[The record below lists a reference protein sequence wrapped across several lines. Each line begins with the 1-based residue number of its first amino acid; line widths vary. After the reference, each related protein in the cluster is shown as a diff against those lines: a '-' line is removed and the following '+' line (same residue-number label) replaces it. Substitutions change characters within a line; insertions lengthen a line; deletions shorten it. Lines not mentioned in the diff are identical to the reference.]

1 MQSIIFLHVRIILGD
16 DSESSS
22 DDASMC
28 ESKEDEDTSD
38 PEIIAVHISGS
49 DESDGCDEV
58 EGNSSPGLLQWILII
73 FFKIQ
78 FKYYLT
84 KCAASAILS
93 FIFLIFRFI
102 GHPLSGVFPK
112 NVDNAM
118 CAMKCQ
124 SSISKTMYVVCPKEK
139 CNALYVIGEHPLTCT
154 KASFHKVCGARLGYE
169 HCLSHGKVKWI
180 PYKKFQFIKPSSWLQ
195 HMYQSSEFLDLIELW
210 KTKPD
215 SNLMEDVYDGKLWN
229 DMNSHGLFTDNNI
242 GLMLNVDW
250 FKPLKHSEH
259 KVAAIMLTVL
269 NLPREERF
277 KKRWTI
283 VAGIS

>member
-1 MQSIIFLHVRIILGD
+1 
-16 DSESSS
+16 
-22 DDASMC
+22 
-28 ESKEDEDTSD
+28 
-38 PEIIAVHISGS
+38 
-49 DESDGCDEV
+49 
-58 EGNSSPGLLQWILII
+58 
-73 FFKIQ
+73 
-78 FKYYLT
+78 
-84 KCAASAILS
+84 
-93 FIFLIFRFI
+93 
-102 GHPLSGVFPK
+102 
-112 NVDNAM
+112 
-118 CAMKCQ
+118 
-124 SSISKTMYVVCPKEK
+124 
-139 CNALYVIGEHPLTCT
+139 
-154 KASFHKVCGARLGYE
+154 
-169 HCLSHGKVKWI
+169 
-180 PYKKFQFIKPSSWLQ
+180 
-195 HMYQSSEFLDLIELW
+195 MYQSSEFLDLIELW